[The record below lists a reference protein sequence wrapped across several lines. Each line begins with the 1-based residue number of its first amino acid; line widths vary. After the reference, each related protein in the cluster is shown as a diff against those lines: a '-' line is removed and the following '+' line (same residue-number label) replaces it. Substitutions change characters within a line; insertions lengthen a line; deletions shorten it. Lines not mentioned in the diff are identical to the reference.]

1 MKLHPMRL
9 NQLTGSIVALL
20 IVVSATFSWA
30 DEPAIDW
37 DKMKVITPRGY
48 VCYRADAGV
57 KIDGKLDD
65 AAWQE
70 VPWTEEFMDIE
81 GPTKPKPRHRVRAKM
96 LWDDEHFYIGAQLDE
111 PHVWATLTKHDSVIF
126 HDNDFEVFID
136 PNGDNHEY
144 FELELN
150 ALNTT
155 WDLFLDKPYK
165 DGGNAD
171 NSFEFAGLKTAVHV
185 KGTINDPSDK
195 DEYWSVEIA
204 IPWAS
209 MRKFAHRPAPPRDG
223 DQWRVDFSRVQ
234 WEHEI
239 REGTYAKVAG
249 KREDNWIW
257 SPPGIIDMHRPERW
271 GFVQFST
278 EKPGTTKFAP
288 PADLAVRDVLMEIY
302 HRQKAYH
309 AKHMRWAISGETL
322 KVLGI
327 EDVTGRANLNSLS
340 FERTPEGFLATAVI
354 TGKDGREQHWNTR
367 QDSRLWSSDTTDEQA
382 AAIEAVLYDQ
392 ADAWNRGDIDVFM
405 EGYWKSDK
413 LSFSSNG
420 KVTRGWQATMDS
432 YKKRYPTRDTMGKLK
447 FSQLEISPI
456 GDEGALV
463 LGNWHLERGEPVGGN
478 FSLVMRK
485 IDGKWRIVH
494 DHTSRAEKSA
504 R

>member
-1 MKLHPMRL
+1 MNSRRL
-9 NQLTGSIVALL
+9 SRKIA
-20 IVVSATFSWA
+20 VVVLAIIATFGRA
-30 DEPAIDW
+30 DEAAIDW
-37 DKMKVITPRGY
+37 DKMKAITPRGY
-48 VCYRADAGV
+48 VCYRADAAP

-65 AAWQE
+65 AGWQSA
-70 VPWTEEFMDIE
+70 PWTEEFQDIE

-96 LWDDEHFYIGAQLDE
+96 LWDDEHFHIGAQLDE

-155 WDLFLDKPYK
+155 WDLFLPKPYK
-165 DGGNAD
+165 DGGTAD
-171 NSFEFAGLKTAVHV
+171 NSFEFEGLKTAVHV
-185 KGTINDPSDK
+185 QGTINDPSDK

-209 MRKFAHRPAPPRDG
+209 MRKFAHRPAPPRNG

-239 REGTYAKVAG
+239 RDGKYAKVTG

-257 SPPGIIDMHRPERW
+257 SPPGILDMHRPERW

-278 EKPGTTKFAP
+278 EKPGTIEYVP
-288 PADLAVRDVLMEIY
+288 PPELAARDALMEIY
-302 HRQKAYH
+302 HRQKAHY
-309 AKHMRWAISGETL
+309 AKHMRWAISAEEL
-322 KVLGI
+322 EEFGI
-327 EDVTGRANLNSLS
+327 KELMGVNSLS
-340 FERTPEGFLATAVI
+340 IERTPEGFLATAII
-354 TGKDGREQHWNTR
+354 TGKDGREQRWHTR
-367 QDSRLWSSDTTDEQA
+367 QDSRLWTSSTTDEQA

-392 ADAWNRGDIDVFM
+392 ADAWNRGDIDAFM
-405 EGYWKSDK
+405 QGYWKSEK
-413 LSFSSNG
+413 LSFSSGG
-420 KVTRGWQATMDS
+420 KVARGWQATKDG
-432 YKKRYPTRDTMGKLK
+432 YKKRYPTRDAMGTLR

-456 GDEGALV
+456 GEAGALV
-463 LGNWHLERGEPVGGN
+463 LGTWHLERGEPVGGN

-485 IDGKWRIVH
+485 IDGKWLIIH
-494 DHTSRAEKSA
+494 DHTSRAEKGGK
-504 R
+504 